1 MRMIKPMTFTLKTLS
16 GFVASATIL
25 LGTFPMSAARHPA
38 SAAKRHASAVK
49 RHASAAKRPA
59 SSARSAGLVELQLQ
73 VLLDRAGFSPGEIDG
88 AGGRNSRKALEAFL
102 ASHKLDSGLASGA
115 QSRQA
120 LRKALGGDA
129 VEPIVPYT
137 ISEEDAAGPFTET
150 IPQDMTEKSKL
161 PGLYYTSVLE
171 ELGEKFHSSAALLK
185 RLNPGARFIAGESI
199 RVPNVLI
206 AEPAPP
212 RDAKAA
218 GSQSKPA
225 SKPNDAKAAGP
236 RRKPESNSGQN
247 GKPASGGTA
256 TIKVVVSKTTSA
268 LTVYGNEGKV
278 IFYAPVTSGSEHDPL
293 PLGNWVVTQVRRK
306 PVFNYNPDLFWDA
319 EPASTKAQI
328 PAGPNNPVG
337 VVWIE
342 ISKPHYG
349 IHGSPEPGRIGYS
362 ESHGCVRLTNWDALR
377 LADLVK
383 EGTPVVFEE

>member
-16 GFVASATIL
+16 CFVASATIL

-38 SAAKRHASAVK
+38 SAAKRHASATK

-59 SSARSAGLVELQLQ
+59 SSARSAGLVELQPQ

-102 ASHKLDSGLASGA
+102 ASHKLDSSLASGA

-137 ISEEDAAGPFTET
+137 ISEEDAAGPFAET

-161 PGLYYTSVLE
+161 PGLYYTSALE
-171 ELGEKFHSSAALLK
+171 ALGEKFHSLPALLK

-212 RDAKAA
+212 GDAKAA

-225 SKPNDAKAAGP
+225 PKPNDAKAAGP